1 MVTTALNLKPRRVLG
16 LALLVAAAI
25 GVSACSSGGTD
36 AGADKSAGASAT
48 GSGSAGTVD
57 QALRAMLPSSV
68 TNANE
73 LDVAISATFPPY
85 GFKKGNSFTGISYEL
100 AQAVAGLWGV
110 TFKYEDA
117 KQALATTGLQS
128 GKYELA
134 ITVFVDSAEA
144 EKNLTFIDWIKR
156 NSTLLVAQGN
166 PKHIQSLDD
175 FCNGSLKIA
184 IVNSSSQA
192 PFIEKQSAD
201 CKAKGKSAI
210 NVAYFDNS
218 NAGVLAL
225 SSGRA
230 DAMLL
235 DTLSGRY
242 SAKATGNLEQT
253 GPSYIDSFY
262 GWGVN
267 APNQELAKAAQAA
280 LQKLL
285 ENGEYAKILA
295 KYDATSA
302 ALPSVQINAATKGGS
317 SGS

>member
-1 MVTTALNLKPRRVLG
+1 MLSTVRNLKPHLAG
-16 LALLVAAAI
+16 LALLAVAAM

-36 AGADKSAGASAT
+36 ADTGSGGASAT
-48 GSGSAGTVD
+48 RSGSAGTVD

-68 TNANE
+68 TDSND

-85 GFKKGNSFTGISYEL
+85 GFKKDDSFTGISYEL

-134 ITVFVDSAEA
+134 ITVFVDSPVA

-156 NSTLLVAQGN
+156 NSTLLVPQGN
-166 PKHIQSLDD
+166 PKHVQSLDD

-192 PFIEKQSAD
+192 PFIEKQSAA
-201 CKAKGKSAI
+201 CKDKGKSAI

-253 GPSYIDSFY
+253 GPSYIAGYY

-295 KYDATSA
+295 KYDAASA
-302 ALPSVQINAATKGGS
+302 ALPSVQINAAAKGGS